1 MVTLFHLAIVV
12 VISIVALGFLKAFRQ
27 TRSIARAAQDPEQL
41 AQCIRAAVEAAGG
54 DAADVRVEVKVSG
67 VPRQPF
73 AQPLLPDRPSAIDA
87 HADTQPPQRGPWL
100 LALTAAAAVAWA
112 VVELI

>member
-12 VISIVALGFLKAFRQ
+12 VISIVALGFLKTFRI
-27 TRSIARAAQDPEQL
+27 RSIARAAQDPEQL
-41 AQCIRAAVEAAGG
+41 AQRIRAAVEAAGG

-73 AQPLLPDRPSAIDA
+73 AQPLLPDRPSVIDA